1 MKALTE
7 IIQGLPVKSTINLS
21 EIMINKLVFDSRK
34 VAENDMFFAVN
45 GVAVDGHNFIEKAIQ
60 FGAKVIVCESIPENI
75 NPNICYLQVENS
87 SVALGKIAAKY
98 YQNPTQK
105 LKLVGITGTNG
116 KTTTTTLLHSLFTNL
131 GYQCALISTVEN
143 KIGNKTIKS
152 THTTPDAITLN
163 ELLNE
168 AVQKGCE
175 YAFME
180 VSSHGIHQNRL
191 SGLQFAVAGFTN
203 ITHDHLDYHGTFAEY
218 IKAKKR
224 FFDELNSEAEAIT
237 NIDDKNGL
245 IMLQNTKAHKHNYS
259 LKSSS
264 EYKIKIL
271 ESRLDGMLLR
281 INNSEFWTSLVGE
294 FNAYNLLLVFAVAHL
309 LGKDENE
316 ILLQLSAT
324 QKVKGRFETYQSNK
338 GINIIIDY
346 AHTPDALENT
356 LSAIKKIRTNNETL
370 FTVFGCGGNRDKD
383 KRPVMAKIAC
393 ELSDKVIITSDN
405 PRNEEPE
412 TIIKEIQQ
420 GVPAQFYNKTISISD
435 RKEAIKNALMQ
446 AKPNDIVLIAG
457 KGHENYQEI
466 KGVKYHFDDKET
478 AFELL
483 KLLEL

>member
-1 MKALTE
+1 MKSLTQ
-7 IIQGLPVKSTINLS
+7 IVQGTTIKKSINLS
-21 EIMINKLVFDSRK
+21 EITINKLVFDSRK
-34 VAENDMFFAVN
+34 VTENDVFFAIN
-45 GVAVDGHNFIEKAIQ
+45 GVAVDGHHFIDKAIEL
-60 FGAKVIVCESIPENI
+60 GAKVIVCENIPEKI
-75 NPNICYLQVENS
+75 NPTICYLQVENS

-98 YQNPTQK
+98 YENPTQK
-105 LKLVGITGTNG
+105 LKLIGITGTNG

-168 AVQKGCE
+168 AVQNGCE

-191 SGLQFAVAGFTN
+191 SGLNFAIAGFTN

-224 FFDELNSEAEAIT
+224 FFDELNAEAHAIT

-245 IMLQNTKAHKHNYS
+245 IMLQNTQAHKHSYS

-281 INNSEFWTSLVGE
+281 INQSEFWTSLVGE

-309 LGKDENE
+309 LGKDEKE

-324 QKVKGRFETYQSNK
+324 EKVKGRFETYQSNS

-356 LSAIKKIRTNNETL
+356 LNAIKKIRTNNETL
-370 FTVFGCGGNRDKD
+370 FTVFGCGGNRDKE

-393 ELSDKVIITSDN
+393 EISDKVIITSDN

-446 AKPNDIVLIAG
+446 AKPNDIILIAG

-466 KGVKYHFDDKET
+466 QGVKHHFDDKET